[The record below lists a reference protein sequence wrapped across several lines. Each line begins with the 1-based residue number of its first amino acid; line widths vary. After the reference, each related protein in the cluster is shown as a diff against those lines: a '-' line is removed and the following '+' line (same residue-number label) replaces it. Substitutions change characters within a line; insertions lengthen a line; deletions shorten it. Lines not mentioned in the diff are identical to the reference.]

1 LDSFSTRRAA
11 AVPAKSR
18 FEWRGKPT
26 RRWFLKCPDRTRY
39 DVTPLILCPTPEAIA
54 RSAFSDEIIDA
65 HLDELAAQQQQH
77 DGGWPITW
85 EAPGAGA
92 AIEWRGRFTL
102 DALITLRAYGR
113 I

>member
-1 LDSFSTRRAA
+1 MAREADET
-11 AVPAKSR
+11 
-18 FEWRGKPT
+18 
-26 RRWFLKCPDRTRY
+26 RWFLKYPDRTRY
-39 DVTPLILCPTPEAIA
+39 GVTPLILCPTPEAIA

-65 HLDELAAQQQQH
+65 HLDELAAQQQH

-113 I
+113 ISHGVGGKIRWRRLLHV